1 MRLMSFS
8 GGYQSK
14 VLKFVVQQSRQLS
27 DRLQQQA
34 RQTKVA
40 TVWGLQVLLYP
51 FYRLLQATRNQP
63 LRQAMSKGWSRLQQ
77 LKGNSAVHQPPAD
90 TPIQRVLEAIQCH
103 WLAPA
108 ARSALAI
115 EPVTDLAIAAVE
127 IQPLRPLSLLA
138 KVRQQLSRVWQQ
150 VSPRLRSH
158 LGSDADLE
166 CPEDRQLS
174 PPSQIQGIATLLPN
188 RHLVLV
194 TTQNQ
199 VLDILT
205 PQQQQQLQ
213 QWLIWE
219 FAEYCRQ
226 LRRAYRLAGQ
236 TLSLPKWGAAKALP
250 GRSPALPSARK
261 PALPAQK
268 ARQLR
273 SAMQLPTLALP
284 VWNAIWQKVKVGV
297 SELGGKLALPGLPAV
312 KSPNLIQPQPA
323 QPPAVSLNRFASLFQ
338 SVAPIAATPTGAIQ
352 YNEPKPPIYPAKLAA
367 APELTARQSFAVA
380 GAGGIEIE
388 AEAFVIGY
396 EKHFL
401 EQILAGLDRLMVWLE
416 AIAESLWQK
425 LSTIEPI
432 HRWQQWLSRFF
443 S

>member
-1 MRLMSFS
+1 MSFS

-51 FYRLLQATRNQP
+51 FYRLLQTTRSQP
-63 LRQAMSKGWSRLQQ
+63 FRQAVANGWSQLQR
-77 LKGNSAVHQPPAD
+77 LKGTPDTVDQPPAD
-90 TPIQRVLEAIQCH
+90 TPIQRVLAAIQCH

-108 ARSALAI
+108 ASSALAI
-115 EPVTDLAIAAVE
+115 ESVTNPAIATVE
-127 IQPLRPLSLLA
+127 IQPLRRLSLLA
-138 KVRQQLSRVWQQ
+138 KARQNLSRLWQQ
-150 VSPRLRSH
+150 VSHHLRSD
-158 LGSDADLE
+158 LGSNLSLAVAE
-166 CPEDRQLS
+166 GSQLS
-174 PPSQIQGIATLLPN
+174 APTQIQGIATHLPN

-205 PQQQQQLQ
+205 PQQQHQLQ

-236 TLSLPKWGAAKALP
+236 TISLPQWGTANALP
-250 GRSPALPSARK
+250 GRSPALSASAPK

-268 ARQLR
+268 VRQLR
-273 SAMQLPTLALP
+273 PALPALP
-284 VWNAIWQKVKVGV
+284 VWNALWQKVKAGV
-297 SELGGKLALPGLPAV
+297 SQLDDRLALTALPPAL
-312 KSPNLIQPQPA
+312 KSPNLPQPQLPV
-323 QPPAVSLNRFASLFQ
+323 VSLPGLASLFPP
-338 SVAPIAATPTGAIQ
+338 VTPAGAIQ
-352 YNEPKPPIYPAKLAA
+352 IKEAKPPIHPTAA
-367 APELTARQSFAVA
+367 AKSELTPRHSFAVA
-380 GAGGIEIE
+380 GAAGIEIE

-401 EQILAGLDRLMVWLE
+401 ERILEGLDRLMVGLE
-416 AIAESLWQK
+416 AIVAVLWQK
-425 LSTIEPI
+425 LSTIEQI
-432 HRWQQWLSRFF
+432 RRWQQWLSRFF
-443 S
+443 SL